1 MELYVGMDVS
11 LKETSICVVDGSG
24 EIVSEGTVISEP
36 SAIAEFVKAKAAGAV
51 RIGLETGPTTTWLW
65 HELRALGL
73 PVICID
79 ARHAKAAL
87 SLQIN
92 KSDRND
98 AVGLARIMQCGWY
111 KEVQVKSVACHE
123 IRSVLNSRALLVRIK
138 RDLGNQI
145 RGLLKNLGLVIGKA
159 QGNVF
164 TRRVEELVA
173 ENPYL
178 QQAVRP
184 LLAVREKV
192 SREIADLDRKL
203 LSLTRGHQDSRRL
216 MTVPGIGP
224 ITALAF
230 CAAIDDP
237 ARFRRS
243 RSVGAYFGLTPR
255 RHASG
260 EVDWSGRISKC
271 GDTMVRSYLFE
282 AAGVLLTRVPQW
294 CALKAWGLRLAKR
307 IGFKKAKVA
316 VARKLALR
324 AAYAAPQGHGPPS
337 ASTACGAMEPTS
349 SGQPRRLQLRRN
361 KVREF
366 RECGKAVPAGT
377 AASVRSTEALR
388 CFQ

>member
-1 MELYVGMDVS
+1 MEQYVGMDVS
-11 LKETSICVVDGSG
+11 LKDTSICVVDDNG

-36 SAIAEFVKAKAAGAV
+36 RAIAAFIKAKAGKAV
-51 RIGLETGPTTTWLW
+51 RIGLETGPTATWLW

-98 AVGLARIMQCGWY
+98 ALGLARIMQAGWY
-111 KEVQVKSVACHE
+111 KEVQVKSLRCHE
-123 IRSVLNSRALLVRIK
+123 VRAVLNSRALLVKIK

-145 RGLLKNLGLVIGKA
+145 RGLLKNLGLIIGKA

-164 TRRVEELVA
+164 TRRVEELVG
-173 ENPYL
+173 EHPHL
-178 QQAVRP
+178 GQAVRP
-184 LLAVREKV
+184 LLAVRERV
-192 SREIADLDRKL
+192 GREIADFDRRL
-203 LSLTRGHQDSRRL
+203 LALARGNEDSRRS

-230 CAAIDDP
+230 QTAIDEP

-243 RSVGAYFGLTPR
+243 RSVGAYLGLTPR

-260 EVDWSGRISKC
+260 EIDWTGRISKC
-271 GDTMVRSYLFE
+271 GDRMVRTYLFE

-294 CALKAWGLRLAKR
+294 CRLKAWGIRLVKR

-316 VARKLALR
+316 VARKLAVILHR
-324 AAYAAPQGHGPPS
+324 MWRDGSDFQWSTKEAAA
-337 ASTACGAMEPTS
+337 
-349 SGQPRRLQLRRN
+349 
-361 KVREF
+361 
-366 RECGKAVPAGT
+366 
-377 AASVRSTEALR
+377 
-388 CFQ
+388 